1 MILNLSILT
10 AIVLISTQVFAQT
23 ANIKDLPLDGEEGSS
38 TTITIEKGKPGA
50 RPGQATQPVQNE
62 VLDSSVEIE
71 GESAPLLKAAK
82 NNWKTACEDWKK
94 EVKELNKDNQ
104 ILSMNCGTSK
114 CAPEATAMTI
124 CKSTATYKI
133 RLKLQ

>member
-1 MILNLSILT
+1 MMKLTLVVLS
-10 AIVLISTQVFAQT
+10 LIATQAFAQS

-38 TTITIEKGKPGA
+38 TTITIEKNKPGT

-71 GESAPLLKAAK
+71 GEAAPLTKAAK
-82 NNWKTACEDWKK
+82 ANWKKACDDWKK

-104 ILSMNCGTSK
+104 ILSMNCGSSR
-114 CAPEATAMTI
+114 CAPEATAMTV

>member
-1 MILNLSILT
+1 MKTYIAILT
-10 AIVLISTQVFAQT
+10 LISAQAFAQS

-38 TTITIEKGKPGA
+38 TTITIEKNKPGY
-50 RPGQATQPVQNE
+50 RPGQPTQPVANE

-71 GESAPLLKAAK
+71 GEAAPLNKAAK
-82 NNWKTACEDWKK
+82 ANWKKACDDWKK

-104 ILSMNCGTSK
+104 ILSMNCGSSR
-114 CAPEATAMTI
+114 CAPESTALTV

>member
-1 MILNLSILT
+1 MKNAVLVLT
-10 AIVLISTQVFAQT
+10 LISAQAFAQT

-62 VLDSSVEIE
+62 VLDSTVEIE

-82 NNWKTACEDWKK
+82 GNWKKACEDWKK
-94 EVKELNKDNQ
+94 EVKDLNKDNQ
-104 ILSMNCGTSK
+104 VLSLNCGSPR
-114 CAPEATAMTI
+114 CAPESTALTV
-124 CKSTATYKI
+124 CRSTATYKI

>member
-1 MILNLSILT
+1 MTLVKTTLAILALT
-10 AIVLISTQVFAQT
+10 AAQAFAQT
-23 ANIKDLPLDGEEGSS
+23 ANIKDLPLDGEEGA
-38 TTITIEKGKPGA
+38 TTITIEKGRPGV

-71 GESAPLLKAAK
+71 GEAAPLLKTAK
-82 NNWKTACEDWKK
+82 ANWKKACDDWKK

-104 ILSMNCGTSK
+104 ILSMNCGSSR
-114 CAPEATAMTI
+114 CAPEATASTV